1 LTTNKSLYFLTN
13 LKKRNKIDRKV
24 IVMNLDTETIQT
36 LATIGMIIIA
46 IGFTGTLMYGVYVF
60 TK

>member
-1 LTTNKSLYFLTN
+1 
-13 LKKRNKIDRKV
+13 
-24 IVMNLDTETIQT
+24 MNLDTETIQT

-46 IGFTGTLMYGVYVF
+46 IGFTGTLLYGVYVF